1 MYYQGRHS
9 IAGSIIGKPPRRS
22 SRQQSI
28 ARPQSKLRIRK
39 HLLHPC
45 LKRPQQTHPSILASR
60 ARCRSAQYGPA
71 HIDASAGGQVQASL
85 SQSETKAFVTATENV
100 QRSVKEVSK
109 IIVTAQTCRTVETD
123 STLEHHKLS
132 NNDTTVTVGLY
143 RWLSEVHRVQL
154 WRYPNCLVLEFEIP
168 EPGAWLRWAMLNAP
182 TTMFNQDP
190 GPFRLTGAA
199 NVSLTARFRRKHA
212 RADRHAM
219 ADLGVAYAPAGD
231 DGVERQ
237 SDRRSQPEQGPGC
250 RV

>member
-9 IAGSIIGKPPRRS
+9 IAGSIIGKPPRLL

-60 ARCRSAQYGPA
+60 ARCRCQRNMVQHTSMRPL
-71 HIDASAGGQVQASL
+71 GGQVQASL

-109 IIVTAQTCRTVETD
+109 IIVTAQTRRTVETN

-154 WRYPNCLVLEFEIP
+154 WRYPNS
-168 EPGAWLRWAMLNAP
+168 LRFLSLKFLNQA
-182 TTMFNQDP
+182 
-190 GPFRLTGAA
+190 
-199 NVSLTARFRRKHA
+199 H
-212 RADRHAM
+212 
-219 ADLGVAYAPAGD
+219 
-231 DGVERQ
+231 
-237 SDRRSQPEQGPGC
+237 GC
-250 RV
+250 GGQC